1 MMVSKGLTKTQH
13 HRLQKLRQHEIEEN
27 IREEE
32 RDRWFNKARPMVM
45 IKRTWGGGGERL
57 AKEEG
62 EDTSSSEG
70 DNNLDVSQEEVVT
83 EEVIGLV
90 VAMTMDVN
98 MVFAILEEF
107 RAPESEVVELT
118 LGAERA
124 VFEKPVEVGKHM
136 KPLFIKGHMD
146 GKPMGWMMVDGGA
159 SVKTMSLDVFRKLGH
174 EEDLKKTNLSLSG
187 FSRD

>member
-1 MMVSKGLTKTQH
+1 
-13 HRLQKLRQHEIEEN
+13 
-27 IREEE
+27 
-32 RDRWFNKARPMVM
+32 
-45 IKRTWGGGGERL
+45 
-57 AKEEG
+57 
-62 EDTSSSEG
+62 
-70 DNNLDVSQEEVVT
+70 
-83 EEVIGLV
+83 
-90 VAMTMDVN
+90 

>member
-1 MMVSKGLTKTQH
+1 M
-13 HRLQKLRQHEIEEN
+13 
-27 IREEE
+27 
-32 RDRWFNKARPMVM
+32 
-45 IKRTWGGGGERL
+45 GGGERL
-57 AKEEG
+57 EKEEG

-70 DNNLDVSQEEVVT
+70 DNSLDVSREEVVA

-90 VAMTMDVN
+90 VAMTMDIN

-136 KPLFIKGHMD
+136 KPLFVKGHMD

-174 EEDLKKTNLSLSG
+174 EEDMKKTNLT
-187 FSRD
+187 